1 MRLYEFTD
9 PRSYSL
15 PTDHAAANIKQV
27 ERAWRNYGVDADAPM
42 LCRII
47 DELEDKTSE
56 LIDTSVLCTS

>member
-15 PTDHAAANIKQV
+15 PTDHAAATLKQIKRV
-27 ERAWRNYGVDADAPM
+27 WCDYGVDAGAPM

-47 DELEDKTSE
+47 DEPEDKTSE